1 MSDVVSLTDQNE
13 LALTNSYKHAKWAFD
28 HFNPVQSRVLEICH
42 EDVNIIVAA
51 KTSAGKTVIA
61 EMFIAQEIKER
72 GGKGLFLAPLR
83 ALAQEKI
90 DQWCDPDYHFSNLN
104 ISICTGDYR
113 ITPQRQKELE
123 DSNII
128 IMTSEMLNHRAR
140 NMNSEKSKYLE
151 DIGTLVV
158 DESHL
163 LTVPGRGEHL
173 EVGLMKFCKIN
184 PKCRIVFLSATMPNV
199 AQIAEW
205 MAGSLNKKKTYVLD
219 SSYRPVPLGIHYEN
233 YDDDAS
239 YYDAIER
246 NKVDKAMDIILDYP
260 EDKFL
265 VFSHTKRTGE
275 LMTKTLKS
283 NNIGAEFHNA
293 DLKKDERVL
302 LEKRFKA
309 AGDLRVV
316 VATPTLAWG
325 VNMPARRV
333 IILGIHRGNE
343 LVESYNITQMVGRS
357 GRLGIDPMGDAYILL
372 PNSEARVQMD
382 RLKMPQKIVSK
393 LIENP
398 KNLAFHLVS
407 EIYQGE
413 ISNFDDIKKW
423 YERSL
428 AHHQSKHLG
437 DTMLKVLFDDLKKY
451 EIVYE
456 NDGVL
461 EVSSVGKVSSIFYC
475 CPFDIA
481 SLRRNMYFLFK
492 NGAESNDL
500 KIAVALANTDGNR
513 MLISNTAEKS
523 EIKPF
528 DIKLQRELG
537 QEYKFLTEG
546 SKKAALAYYNLLNGT
561 NSMALAGFQRGI
573 QSDFERLEQVLCAL
587 DSMSGKW
594 NKSNFFREL
603 GKRIKHGVP
612 SHLVQLCQIPNIGK
626 MRAKKLWDLGYKNVK
641 DVANEDVTKLR
652 KVLNMKEDLVKQ
664 VVSDALGLVS
674 P

>member
-1 MSDVVSLTDQNE
+1 MSNVINLTDQND
-13 LALTNSYKHAKWAFD
+13 LAPTSYYKHAKWSFEK
-28 HFNPVQSRVLEICH
+28 FNPVQSRILEVCH
-42 EDVNIIVAA
+42 EDANIIVAA

-72 GGKGLFLAPLR
+72 GGKGMFLAPLR

-90 DQWCDPDYHFSNLN
+90 DQWCDPDYHFSGQN

-123 DSNII
+123 QSNII

-140 NMNSEKSKYLE
+140 NIKSEKSKYLE

-173 EVGLMKFCKIN
+173 EVGLMKFSKIN
-184 PKCRIVFLSATMPNV
+184 PSCRIVLLSATMPNV
-199 AQIAEW
+199 GQIAEW
-205 MAGSLNKKKTYVLD
+205 MAGSLNQKKTYVLD

-233 YDDDAS
+233 YDDDAG
-239 YYDAIER
+239 YYDAVER
-246 NKVDKAMDIILDYP
+246 NKIDKAMDIILDYP
-260 EDKFL
+260 DDKFL

-275 LMTKTLKS
+275 LMTKTLKA
-283 NNIGAEFHNA
+283 NGITAEFHNA
-293 DLKKDERVL
+293 DLKKDERVS
-302 LEKRFKA
+302 LERRFKA

-343 LVESYNITQMVGRS
+343 LVEPYNITQMVGRS

-372 PNSEARVQMD
+372 PNSQARTQMD
-382 RLKMPQKIVSK
+382 RLKTPQRIVSK
-393 LIENP
+393 LIEDP

-413 ISNFDDIKKW
+413 ISNYDDIKKW

-428 AHHQSKHLG
+428 AHNQSKHLG
-437 DTMLKVLFDDLKKY
+437 DTMLKVIFDDLKKY

-492 NGAESNDL
+492 SGDESNEL
-500 KIAVALANTDGNR
+500 KVAVALANTYGNR
-513 MLISNTAEKS
+513 TLIANTAEKS
-523 EIKPF
+523 EIAPF
-528 DIKLQRELG
+528 DIKLRRELG
-537 QEYKFLTEG
+537 SEYKFLNEG
-546 SKKAALAYYNLLNGT
+546 CKKAILAYYNLLNGVG
-561 NSMALAGFQRGI
+561 SMALAGFQRGI

-587 DSMSGKW
+587 DTMSGKW
-594 NKSNFFREL
+594 GKEKFFHDL
-603 GKRIKHGVP
+603 GSRIKHGVP

-626 MRAKKLWDLGYKNVK
+626 VRAKKLWDLGYKNVG
-641 DVANEDVTKLR
+641 DVAKEDVAKL
-652 KVLNMKEDLVKQ
+652 KKLLNMKEDIVKQ
-664 VVSDALGLVS
+664 VVTDASRLAS
-674 P
+674 S